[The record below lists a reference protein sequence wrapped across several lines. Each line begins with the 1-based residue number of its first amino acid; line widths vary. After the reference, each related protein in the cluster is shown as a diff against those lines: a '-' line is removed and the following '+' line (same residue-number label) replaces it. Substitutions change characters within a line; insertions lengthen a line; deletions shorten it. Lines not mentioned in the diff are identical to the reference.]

1 MSCMRMT
8 PPKSIARFLV
18 YEVTLILLAMVSI
31 GFLVFELTSVVQRQH
46 QSLIN
51 TIDLSIACIFL
62 VDFMVGL
69 YRAPS
74 RWHYFKHHWY
84 ELLAAIPLT
93 DHVVRSLRSLRIVRM
108 LRLIQILR
116 IVRVF
121 SRLKVVSGAL
131 DALGFQLFSLI
142 LVLFT
147 LVFSSS
153 VFFFIAERGINPAV
167 THLFDAFWWA
177 MVTVTTIGYGD
188 IYPMTTEGRLV
199 AIFLMLSGLGVLGA
213 LTAMVSSHVF
223 HLQQSTRRDP
233 EQR

>member
-1 MSCMRMT
+1 MT
-8 PPKSIARFLV
+8 EKPKSMAKLLLYELSLIA
-18 YEVTLILLAMVSI
+18 LALTSI
-31 GFLVFELTSVVQRQH
+31 GLLVFELTSEVQAHH
-46 QSLIN
+46 QQLIN
-51 TIDLSIACIFL
+51 MIDITISCVFLFDFCI
-62 VDFMVGL
+62 GI

-74 RWHYFKHHWY
+74 RGAYFRGHWY
-84 ELLAAIPLT
+84 ELLAAIPMT
-93 DHVVRSLRSLRIVRM
+93 DHIVRSLRAFRVVRV

-116 IVRVF
+116 LVRVF

-142 LVLFT
+142 IILFT

-153 VFFFIAERGINPAV
+153 VFFFVAERGVNPNV

-199 AIFLMLSGLGVLGA
+199 AIFLMLSGFGVLGA

-223 HLQQSTRRDP
+223 SVQQNKFREGGTSK
-233 EQR
+233 

>member
-1 MSCMRMT
+1 MSCMMMT

-18 YEVTLILLAMVSI
+18 YEVTLIFLAMVSI

-51 TIDLSIACIFL
+51 AIDLSIACIFL

-223 HLQQSTRRDP
+223 HLQQSKLTDP

>member
-1 MSCMRMT
+1 M
-8 PPKSIARFLV
+8 ARFLV
-18 YEVTLILLAMVSI
+18 YELTLIVLAMVSI
-31 GFLVFELTSVVQRQH
+31 GLLVFELTSEVYPHH

-51 TIDLSIACIFL
+51 TIDLSISCVFLMDFL
-62 VDFMVGL
+62 VGI
-69 YRAPS
+69 YRAPR

-93 DHVVRSLRSLRIVRM
+93 DHVVRSLRGFRVVRV

-116 IVRVF
+116 MLRVF
-121 SRLKVVSGAL
+121 SRLRVVSGAL

-142 LVLFT
+142 VVLFT

-153 VFFFIAERGINPAV
+153 VFFFVAERGINPAV

-199 AIFLMLSGLGVLGA
+199 AIFLMMSGLGVLGA

-223 HLQQSTRRDP
+223 RVQQVRLSEKEIP
-233 EQR
+233 EHRH